1 LNIYSS
7 LSFTSLAFTIWR
19 TYCPDN
25 IAATTVNQ
33 HDLRWNNKGLV
44 ILKVNNWRGALS
56 ASGFS
61 GAPSIGLVRAQFCHI
76 SLCFRRVCCM
86 AKDKKQ

>member
-1 LNIYSS
+1 M
-7 LSFTSLAFTIWR
+7 
-19 TYCPDN
+19 
-25 IAATTVNQ
+25 TVNR
-33 HDLRWNNKGLV
+33 HDLRQDNKGLM

-61 GAPSIGLVRAQFCHI
+61 GAPSIGLVRAQFRHI
-76 SLCFRRVCCM
+76 SLWFRRVCRM